1 MLFPEPAMEKCN
13 STGGR
18 SIQGL
23 VHSTESFASV
33 DGPGVRYLIFLQG
46 CPMRCRFCHNPD
58 TWQTDPQKALSASF
72 QAPEKLIRKAL
83 RFRPYWGT
91 EGGITVSGGEPLLQM
106 DFLLE
111 LFQRAK
117 AANIHTCLDTSGA
130 PFTHEEPFYSQFL
143 ELMKYTDLVL
153 LDLKMMDREG
163 HQSLTGQDNDNIL
176 DMARLLDKL
185 HVPVWIRHVLVPGVT
200 DDEQDLRDMAAFIQS
215 LQNVKRVEV
224 LPYHTLGTYKW
235 KELGLSYSLENVDP
249 PSLEEVKKAKEIL
262 HAF

>member
-72 QAPEKLIRKAL
+72 QAPEELIRKAL

-163 HQSLTGQDNDNIL
+163 HQSLTGRDNDNIL

-185 HVPVWIRHVLVPGVT
+185 HVPVWIRHVLVPKVT
-200 DDEQDLRDMAAFIQS
+200 DDEQDLQDMAAFIQS
-215 LQNVKRVEV
+215 LSKCKTCGGFT
-224 LPYHTLGTYKW
+224 LP
-235 KELGLSYSLENVDP
+235 
-249 PSLEEVKKAKEIL
+249 
-262 HAF
+262 HAWHL

>member
-1 MLFPEPAMEKCN
+1 MLFPEPAMEKCKT
-13 STGGR
+13 TGGR

-72 QAPEKLIRKAL
+72 QTPEELIRKAL
-83 RFRPYWGT
+83 RFRPYWST

-153 LDLKMMDREG
+153 LDLKMMDRAG
-163 HQSLTGQDNDNIL
+163 HLSLTGRDNDNIL

>member
-72 QAPEKLIRKAL
+72 QAPEELIRKAL

-163 HQSLTGQDNDNIL
+163 HQSLTGRDNANIL

-185 HVPVWIRHVLVPGVT
+185 HVPVWIRHVLVPKVT

-249 PSLEEVKKAKEIL
+249 PSSEEVKKAKEIL

>member
-1 MLFPEPAMEKCN
+1 MLFPEPAMETCKT
-13 STGGR
+13 SGGR
-18 SIQGL
+18 SRQGL

-58 TWQTDPQKALSASF
+58 TWQT
-72 QAPEKLIRKAL
+72 APEKAPSSSFHTADELIQKAL
-83 RFRPYWGT
+83 RFRSYWGAD
-91 EGGITVSGGEPLLQM
+91 GGITVSGGEPLLQM

-111 LFQRAK
+111 LFQKAK
-117 AANIHTCLDTSGA
+117 SLNIHTCLDTSGA
-130 PFTHEEPFYSQFL
+130 PFTHEDPFYTRFL
-143 ELMKYTDLVL
+143 EVMKYTDLVL
-153 LDLKMMDREG
+153 LDLKMMDRAG
-163 HQSLTGQDNDNIL
+163 HLYLTGRNNTNIL
-176 DMARLLDKL
+176 DMARLLDEL

-200 DDEQDLRDMAAFIQS
+200 DDKQDLRDMAAFIRS

-235 KELGLSYSLENVDP
+235 KELGLSYSLENVNP
-249 PSLEEVKKAKEIL
+249 PSSEEVKKAKEIL

>member
-58 TWQTDPQKALSASF
+58 TWQTDPQKASSASL
-72 QAPEKLIRKAL
+72 QTPEELIQKAL

-117 AANIHTCLDTSGA
+117 AANIPPCLDTSGA

-163 HQSLTGQDNDNIL
+163 HQSLTGRDNDNIL

-185 HVPVWIRHVLVPGVT
+185 HVPVWIRHVLVPKVT

-224 LPYHTLGTYKW
+224 LPYHTLGIYKW

>member
-72 QAPEKLIRKAL
+72 QAPEELIRKAL

-117 AANIHTCLDTSGA
+117 AANIHTCLDTSGNPVPA
-130 PFTHEEPFYSQFL
+130 GTPRGIRPPYGS
-143 ELMKYTDLVL
+143 
-153 LDLKMMDREG
+153 DRSGHAG
-163 HQSLTGQDNDNIL
+163 HQ
-176 DMARLLDKL
+176 A
-185 HVPVWIRHVLVPGVT
+185 H
-200 DDEQDLRDMAAFIQS
+200 
-215 LQNVKRVEV
+215 
-224 LPYHTLGTYKW
+224 
-235 KELGLSYSLENVDP
+235 
-249 PSLEEVKKAKEIL
+249 
-262 HAF
+262 